1 MSYSKETIQNAFDL
15 SDEDLKLTLKAV
27 GIHPN
32 KKNFSEDEYNR
43 IEESQQMLEDGT
55 ATTYDDIAAH
65 FKQHSSTSSQG
76 AEADLINMLDRQTVQ
91 RGVEIGSRQAE
102 ILGQVIPKATMAR
115 LQQKIQSG
123 ELNQVM
129 ETYWDEQMGESPDV
143 TALMAEFIE
152 IPTSP
157 QLTGTTPTPTMNLL
171 ESSTE
176 LSESE
181 SDLP

>member
-1 MSYSKETIQNAFDL
+1 MSHTKETIQTVFDL
-15 SDEDLKLTLKAV
+15 SDEDFKLTLRAV

-32 KKNFSEDEYNR
+32 KKNFSEDEYHR
-43 IEESQQMLEDGT
+43 IEDAQQMLEDGT
-55 ATTYDDIAAH
+55 ANSYDDIAAH
-65 FKQHSSTSSQG
+65 FKQDASPQG

-91 RGVEIGSRQAE
+91 KGVEIGSRQAE
-102 ILGQVIPKATMAR
+102 ILGQVIPQATMAR

-123 ELNQVM
+123 ELNQTM
-129 ETYWDEQMGESPDV
+129 ETYWNAQMGESPDV
-143 TALMAEFIE
+143 TTLMAEFIE

-157 QLTGTTPTPTMNLL
+157 QLSGTTPNPTMNLL

-176 LSESE
+176 SSESE